1 MDVLLSFLIGSM
13 KFSTVL
19 LFGSTGETVTEKSG
33 NLNLGIPGIMCF
45 GALGGCFGVSL
56 YSSMVG
62 GATEMSGFGSLFFGI
77 LFAFIFAGLFG
88 GIFAF
93 FTATLRCNQNVTGLT
108 ITTLG
113 VGLTNFF
120 IKQIP
125 NDSFSIAAM
134 YYGNLFSFSEN
145 MGFLGKLLFSY
156 GFLTY
161 FAIAISLVTAYFLRK
176 TKTGLHLRA
185 VGESPSTADAVG
197 INVSR
202 YKYLATIIGA
212 GIAGLG
218 GLYYVFNYL
227 YGAWEYT
234 IDGLGWLSIALVIF
248 IVWKPDFG
256 ILGAFV
262 FGLLYNCNSYIPG
275 LSAAQKEIFNMAPY
289 VVTIIV
295 LIVTSIFDS
304 KNAQPPQALGQNYF
318 REDR

>member
-1 MDVLLSFLIGSM
+1 MDVFLSFLIGSM

-19 LFGSTGETVTEKSG
+19 LFGSTGETVTEKAG

-45 GALGGCFGVSL
+45 GALGGCFGVSI
-56 YSSMVG
+56 YSSLAG
-62 GATEMSGFGSLFFGI
+62 GAAGMSGIGVLFFGI
-77 LFAFIFAGLFG
+77 VFAFIFAGILG
-88 GIFAF
+88 AVYSF
-93 FTATLRCNQNVTGLT
+93 FTTTLRCNQNVTGLT

-120 IKQIP
+120 IKRVP
-125 NDSFSIAAM
+125 NASFATAAA
-134 YYGNLFSFSEN
+134 YYGRLFSFSEN

-161 FAIAISLVTAYFLRK
+161 FAIAVSLATAFFLRK
-176 TKTGLHLRA
+176 TKTGLYLRA
-185 VGESPSTADAVG
+185 VGESPSTADAAG
-197 INVSR
+197 INVSA

-248 IVWKPDFG
+248 TVWKPDFG

-289 VVTIIV
+289 LVTIAV
-295 LIVTSIFDS
+295 LIITSIFDS
-304 KNAQPPQALGQNYF
+304 KNAQPPQALGLNYF